1 VARLR
6 PGERGREPGV
16 RPLPAALAAQ
26 RDPRGRPADG
36 PPASDPDLLRTQLLD
51 PWRLDVA
58 VTHCIY
64 GIDGIHNP
72 DWADAM
78 ARALND
84 WQHAEWLAGDRG
96 CAARSWSRRRTRP
109 GRRRRSTGS
118 GDRPEFVQVLLPV
131 RMRAPLGTRAFWP
144 IYAAAE
150 RHGLALAVYAGGASG
165 NPITPVGSPS
175 YYLEEYVGLSQ
186 AFQAQVVSLVCEGV
200 PVRFPA
206 LTVVLVESGFTWLP
220 PLMWRLDKNWKGL
233 RREVPWVDR
242 LPSEMI
248 RTSFRL
254 TAQPIDAPDDD
265 PARLL
270 EVLDRLGSDRMLM
283 FATDYPHHQ
292 FDDPAH
298 ARARGPVRRRDG
310 PLPRRQRRRHLPPGE
325 DGLARRPRCRLR
337 HPQRARPARCSPYLS
352 PRWRAYDE
360 TYGGRGDG
368 GTPTRRARRGPPAP
382 TRGRRRACRRAPTW
396 SSCASSTWT
405 PTTCATAC
413 STASPRRA
421 ASRTPATRRRCAA
434 R

>member
-1 VARLR
+1 MAEYARPADWPDVPLVDTDVHITPR
-6 PGERGREPGV
+6 SLGELQPY
-16 RPLPAALAAQ
+16 LPARWRAYVRESGVASLES
-26 RDPRGRPADG
+26 DLYPPRSPLSAIPGARPADG
-36 PPASDPDLLRTQLLD
+36 PPGSDPELLRTQLLD

-64 GIDGIHNP
+64 GVDGIHNP

-84 WQHAEWLAGDRG
+84 WQHAEWLAGDPRLRG
-96 CAARSWSRRRTRP
+96 SVVVAAQDPERAAAEIDRV
-109 GRRRRSTGS
+109 

-150 RHGLALAVYAGGASG
+150 RHGLALAVYAGGAGG

-248 RTSFRL
+248 RASFRL

-298 ARARGPVRRRDG
+298 AAPAGLSAAAMARFLGG
-310 PLPRRQRRRHLPPGE
+310 NA
-325 DGLARRPRCRLR
+325 LATYRLEAMSG
-337 HPQRARPARCSPYLS
+337 AR
-352 PRWRAYDE
+352 
-360 TYGGRGDG
+360 
-368 GTPTRRARRGPPAP
+368 
-382 TRGRRRACRRAPTW
+382 
-396 SSCASSTWT
+396 
-405 PTTCATAC
+405 
-413 STASPRRA
+413 
-421 ASRTPATRRRCAA
+421 
-434 R
+434 